1 MGDGTRSERPP
12 RRSSG
17 VTRFEDLEAD
27 AAAGRGCSRLA
38 RRLSFAETTLE
49 AVYTSIG
56 TTSTDVLADL
66 STGYLEAI
74 LLGFMSSSFR
84 ELQNRTLSF
93 WVKCFN
99 KWLAMKEPPVL
110 NFEQLQHVFGIG
122 HHGAMSLARLFDKQ
136 GIRRLSSEGQ
146 SSKTLGGIKVP
157 ACGVML
163 AGVWLSQVIDTQN
176 KISFAFGLFD
186 KDDSGNLSEE
196 EFRSFAQAIFTGM
209 ALVFGAEP
217 PPPSAL
223 HRLTAIYYR
232 QMSACAARRIRI
244 ALRRTISLRE
254 PVMQQIRERQA
265 SQQPHAQQV
274 PYSALQDFVFGK
286 VSEEDPL
293 TLPFRL
299 LLERFNPNRSVTFMD
314 ECTDGEKKFK
324 LSHSAPVPV
333 PQEHSSKASVKDLLT
348 RPEVVFSR
356 EMYQECFE
364 VKAVMGE
371 AHLVDMMD
379 KSRFVKSVRD
389 EVQSRLV
396 ELNRDLCGQSI
407 KLRGADGLFKMWKKL
422 CPRAQPQHLKMF
434 EKWCQEYD
442 TLIFNKRDTVDMAK
456 TASNTFH
463 ENDLK
468 PLLPAADMRRI
479 KDEFSRLD
487 TFGTGLLDIERLA
500 SGLQLGDASEVARLY
515 DGNDDG
521 SLDVNEF
528 MRMMCPPE
536 YRLPEMDG
544 IGRKLFGDLIEHE
557 AMALESKYNEQA
569 ASFEKAES
577 SHHLSDATP
586 STLLPEVDKG
596 TWATWNATFDRLD
609 LTANAKVSLAE
620 VIGSGFL
627 SPEVSTFVYQLLLP
641 EDGNGDGFSR
651 EDYMSAMLRAHG
663 LRRPVSLIPEA

>member
-1 MGDGTRSERPP
+1 MSERPR
-12 RRSSG
+12 RRSSAAPRG
-17 VTRFEDLEAD
+17 EVLEAE
-27 AAAGRGCSRLA
+27 AAAGRGTPNLQRK
-38 RRLSFAETTLE
+38 LSFAETTLE
-49 AVYTSIG
+49 TVYTSIG
-56 TTSTDVLADL
+56 TTSKDVLADL

-74 LLGFMSSSFR
+74 LLGQMASSFR

-93 WVKCFN
+93 WVKCYN
-99 KWLAMKEPPVL
+99 KWLAMKEPPTL

-122 HHGAMSLARLFDKQ
+122 HHGAMSLAKLFDKQ
-136 GIRRLSSEGQ
+136 GSHRLSIEGQ

-157 ACGVML
+157 VCSVML
-163 AGVWLSQVIDTQN
+163 AGVWLSPVIATQN
-176 KISFAFGLFD
+176 KIIFAFGLFD
-186 KDDSGNLSEE
+186 KDDSGVLSEQ
-196 EFRSFAQAIFTGM
+196 EFRNFAQAIFTGM

-223 HRLTAIYYR
+223 HRLTEIYYR
-232 QMSACAARRIRI
+232 QMSAHAGRRIRN
-244 ALRRTISLRE
+244 ALRRTVSLRDA
-254 PVMQQIRERQA
+254 VKQQIGERLA
-265 SQQPHAQQV
+265 SESQTQQV
-274 PYSALQDFVFGK
+274 PYSVLQDFVFGK
-286 VSEEDPL
+286 ASEEDPL

-299 LLERFNPNRSVTFMD
+299 LLERFNPNRSVTFID
-314 ECTDGEKKFK
+314 EFTDGKDTFK

-333 PQEHSSKASVKDLLT
+333 PQEGSSVSVRDLLT

-356 EMYQECFE
+356 EMYQEFFE
-364 VKAVMGE
+364 LKAVIAE
-371 AHLVDMMD
+371 AELVERMD
-379 KSRFVKSVRD
+379 ESRFVKSVRQ

-442 TLIFNKRDTVDMAK
+442 SLTNKKSSLKMAQSAE
-456 TASNTFH
+456 TTFH

-468 PLLPAADMRRI
+468 PLLPAADLRRI

-487 TFGTGLLDIERLA
+487 TYGKGLIEVTTLA
-500 SGLQLGDASEVARLY
+500 SGLQLGDAYEVAKIY

-521 SLDVNEF
+521 YIDANEF
-528 MRMMCPPE
+528 VRMMCPPE

-544 IGRKLFGDLIEHE
+544 IGRRLFGELIEHE
-557 AMALESKYNEQA
+557 ATALENRYNQQA
-569 ASFEKAES
+569 ASFEKSAES
-577 SHHLSDATP
+577 SHRLSGATP
-586 STLLPEVDKG
+586 HTLLPEVDKG

-609 LTANAKVSLAE
+609 MTSDAKVSLAE

-627 SPEVSTFVYQLLLP
+627 SPEVATFVYQVLIP

-651 EDYMSAMLRAHG
+651 EDFMSAMLRAHG
-663 LRRPVSLIPEA
+663 VRRPHSLTQEACLGEDH